1 MQVDKGRL
9 LHETLA
15 RLARL
20 MPGEGMLLQP
30 FKKDRS
36 VCLIPRN
43 GVVRIVEKGFAE
55 KDYIVEEKK
64 LKKELKILCR
74 REFPRSN
81 KVWMKRLTCDEA
93 VALQESLLINP

>member
-1 MQVDKGRL
+1 MQVDKGRI

-15 RLARL
+15 RLVKLA
-20 MPGEGMLLQP
+20 PGEGLLLQP

-36 VCLIPRN
+36 VYLVLQT
-43 GVVRIVEKGFAE
+43 GAVRIVEKGFAE
-55 KDYIVEEKK
+55 KDYVVEEKK

-81 KVWMKRLTCDEA
+81 KVWMKRLTSEETA
-93 VALQESLLINP
+93 ALPKK

>member
-1 MQVDKGRL
+1 MQVDKGRI

-15 RLARL
+15 RLAKL
-20 MPGEGMLLQP
+20 TPGEGLALQP

-36 VCLIPRN
+36 VWLVPQN

-55 KDYIVEEKK
+55 KDYVVEEKK

-81 KVWMKRLTCDEA
+81 KVWLKRLTCEEVAALA
-93 VALQESLLINP
+93 VK